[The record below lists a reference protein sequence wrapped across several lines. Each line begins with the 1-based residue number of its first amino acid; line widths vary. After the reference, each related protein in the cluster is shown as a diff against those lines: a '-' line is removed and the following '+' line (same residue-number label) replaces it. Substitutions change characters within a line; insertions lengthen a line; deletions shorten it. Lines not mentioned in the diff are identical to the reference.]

1 MSPRFRAEQARLAA
15 RISVAAILAITLSAA
30 LAVPSLARPTR
41 QQLAEAQSRL
51 DSLNRN
57 LSLLVEQYDQ
67 TNIKLQAAERQ
78 RQDAQAKASAAE
90 AAAGQARAELS
101 ARATAA
107 YEGAGSEIDILLGS
121 TSLSQFS
128 ERLEFLNAMARQ
140 DANAATQAEVSR
152 QAALWAA
159 QQLKVAVQKRS
170 ALLAT
175 LGERKRQIVDAIAE
189 ERGLIHE
196 LQASLARQ
204 AAAAAA
210 AAAALRAQAPAP
222 PPPLPGPGQGGGPVP
237 PNPGARA
244 ALAAAYSVIGA
255 PYQWGG
261 ADPKTGFDCSGL
273 TMWSWAHAGVSLPHS
288 AALQYDV
295 TRHISRLQ
303 LLPGDLL
310 FFYSPISHV
319 GMYVGGDQMIDS
331 SHPGVGVSVHAIWWQ
346 YFVGAGRPG

>member
-1 MSPRFRAEQARLAA
+1 MMMSRSRTSFRFRAKARLAA
-15 RISVAAILAITLSAA
+15 RISVAALLAVSLSAMFA
-30 LAVPSLARPTR
+30 SPSLARPTR
-41 QQLAEAQSRL
+41 QQLAEAQAKL

-67 TNIKLQAAERQ
+67 TSIKLHAAQ
-78 RQDAQAKASAAE
+78 QQLQDARTKASAAA

-107 YEGAGSEIDILLGS
+107 YEGAGSELDILLGS

-140 DANAATQAEVSR
+140 DVTAATTAQVSR

-159 QQLKVAVQKRS
+159 QQLQVAVQQRS
-170 ALLAT
+170 TLLAE
-175 LGERKRQIVDAIAE
+175 LDGKKRQIVNAIAQE
-189 ERGLIHE
+189 QGLIRE
-196 LQASLARQ
+196 LRVSLARQ
-204 AAAAAA
+204 AAAAARA
-210 AAAALRAQAPAP
+210 RAQAPP
-222 PPPLPGPGQGGGPVP
+222 PPP
-237 PNPGARA
+237 PNPGGGGPPPPPTPGAGA

-255 PYQWGG
+255 PYKWGG
-261 ADPKTGFDCSGL
+261 SDPKTGFDCSGL

-295 TRHISRLQ
+295 TRHISRFQ
-303 LLPGDLL
+303 LRPGDLL

-331 SHPGVGVSVHAIWWQ
+331 SHPGLGVSVHAIYWQ